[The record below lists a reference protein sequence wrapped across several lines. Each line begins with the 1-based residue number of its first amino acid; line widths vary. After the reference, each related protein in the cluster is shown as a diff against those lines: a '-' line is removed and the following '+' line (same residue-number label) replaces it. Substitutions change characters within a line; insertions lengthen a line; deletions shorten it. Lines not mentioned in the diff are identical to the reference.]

1 MNRQQRGRTSLA
13 FKLCSAAAVSCLCI
27 AGAVPG
33 FAATADGK
41 HGSSAVRA
49 DDAKAGKAAVPDATS
64 LAASH
69 AGTGTNDAGSK
80 KQSMLFFAYKYPS
93 ASSGAG
99 YWDALVK
106 LGGKAIP
113 YVVFNPSSGP
123 GKSAN
128 PDYVRQISKNSA
140 AGIKNIGYIRTNY
153 QKRSITDVE
162 AEIEAYY
169 KFYGEKNV
177 SGFFFDEI
185 ATKTQED
192 SEYLHILY
200 SYVKKYHPEKLVVA
214 NPGSPIVNES
224 ITRHADILVT
234 AENSASDY
242 IHKYPKYPSKFEN
255 DPNNSKHIMHAV
267 YGASTKQYNEIIK
280 LSRQCNAGW
289 LFVTT
294 DVQDN
299 PYDELPQNLT
309 ELSRSIN
316 ELGMPDDPRGKA
328 DPWIPKQREDPKPV
342 P

>member
-1 MNRQQRGRTSLA
+1 MA
-13 FKLCSAAAVSCLCI
+13 FKLCSAAAVSGLCI

-33 FAATADGK
+33 FAAAADGK

-49 DDAKAGKAAVPDATS
+49 DDAKAAKPAVPDATGPG
-64 LAASH
+64 ASH
-69 AGTGTNDAGSK
+69 AGTGSNEAGSLK
-80 KQSMLFFAYKYPS
+80 KQSILFFAYKYPS

-113 YVVFNPSSGP
+113 YVVFNPSSGA

-162 AEIEAYY
+162 AEIESYY

-192 SEYLHILY
+192 SEYLHILT
-200 SYVKKYHPEKLVVA
+200 V
-214 NPGSPIVNES
+214 
-224 ITRHADILVT
+224 
-234 AENSASDY
+234 
-242 IHKYPKYPSKFEN
+242 
-255 DPNNSKHIMHAV
+255 M
-267 YGASTKQYNEIIK
+267 
-280 LSRQCNAGW
+280 
-289 LFVTT
+289 
-294 DVQDN
+294 
-299 PYDELPQNLT
+299 
-309 ELSRSIN
+309 
-316 ELGMPDDPRGKA
+316 
-328 DPWIPKQREDPKPV
+328 
-342 P
+342 

>member
-1 MNRQQRGRTSLA
+1 MA
-13 FKLCSAAAVSCLCI
+13 FKLCSAAAVSGLCI

-33 FAATADGK
+33 FAAAADGK

-49 DDAKAGKAAVPDATS
+49 DDAKAAKPAVPNATGP
-64 LAASH
+64 AASH
-69 AGTGTNDAGSK
+69 AGTGSNEAGSLK
-80 KQSMLFFAYKYPS
+80 KQSILFFAYKYPS

-140 AGIKNIGYIRTNY
+140 AGINNIGYIRTNY

-162 AEIEAYY
+162 AEIESYY

-214 NPGSPIVNES
+214 NPGSPIVNEN
-224 ITRHADILVT
+224 ITRHADIFVT

-242 IHKYPKYPSKFEN
+242 IHKYPKHPSKFEN

-280 LSRQCNAGW
+280 LSRQRNAGW

-328 DPWIPKQREDPKPV
+328 DPWIPKQREDPTPV